1 MDCSFDLR
9 WADSISSQKQ
19 NLGKL
24 HDQVLWSTLGQD
36 LFEVSPKYF
45 TLSVL
50 KTKALYIKQ
59 WRREG
64 SESGK

>member
-9 WADSISSQKQ
+9 WADSIPSQKQ
-19 NLGKL
+19 NLDKL

-36 LFEVSPKYF
+36 LFEVSPKYS

-59 WRREG
+59 
-64 SESGK
+64 